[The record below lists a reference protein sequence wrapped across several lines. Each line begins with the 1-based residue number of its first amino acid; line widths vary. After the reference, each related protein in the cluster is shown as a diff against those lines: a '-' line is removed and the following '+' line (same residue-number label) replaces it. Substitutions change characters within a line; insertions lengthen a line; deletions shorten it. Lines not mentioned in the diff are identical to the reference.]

1 MHPKMPALFIG
12 HGSPMNAIL
21 DNSYTRSLKLL
32 AEEIPLP
39 KAILVISAHWLTRGT
54 FICNAETPR
63 QIYDFYGFPKELNQI
78 AYHPPGAKILAEL
91 TSETLNTPTVDTTA
105 NWGLDH
111 GAWAV
116 LVHMYPAAS
125 IPVFEM
131 SLNTEL
137 DETGHYQLG
146 KKLAFL
152 RDSGVLIIGSGDL
165 VHNLRAMTYNADDPA
180 FDWACNFD
188 NQVKEALRS
197 GDHERLIHA
206 RTEIPSYGL
215 ALPTDEHYLPAL
227 YIAALQGKDE
237 SPVFFHEGI
246 QYGSISMTGFKID
259 RNL

>member
-1 MHPKMPALFIG
+1 MIQKMPALFIG

-21 DNSYTRSLKLL
+21 NNSYTRSLKSL
-32 AEEIPLP
+32 ALETPMP
-39 KAILVISAHWLTRGT
+39 KAILVISAHWLTHGT
-54 FICNAETPR
+54 FVCNAETPR
-63 QIYDFYGFPKELNQI
+63 QIYDFYGFPEELHQI
-78 AYHPPGAKILAEL
+78 IYHPPGAKFLAN
-91 TSETLNTPTVDTTA
+91 SIVKTLNSPNIEATT

-111 GAWAV
+111 ASWAV
-116 LVHMYPAAS
+116 LVHMYPDAS

-137 DETGHYQLG
+137 NEADHYQLG

-165 VHNLRAMTYNADDPA
+165 VHNLKTMTYNADDPA

-188 NQVKEALRS
+188 NQFKEALRS
-197 GDHERLIHA
+197 GNHERLIHA
-206 RTEIPSYGL
+206 RTEIPSYHL

-237 SPVFFHEGI
+237 SPVFFHEEI
-246 QYGSISMTGFKID
+246 QHGSISMTCFKITH
-259 RNL
+259 